1 MALIRCRNCGH
12 EISDTTK
19 KCIHCG
25 TKIKTAVSEKK
36 EKKQFDSSVKTKEI
50 VKHENTQKHNKKKT
64 FNKIILIIMFILLCV
79 IALLFISLKLYNDKF
94 VSIEFK
100 DGNFS
105 RVIKI
110 EKGDTIQEIKISNRK
125 GYKFNGWYLGNKKYN
140 FNKKVTSNITLVG
153 KWLKIYS
160 VEFDSNGGSSINI
173 QKVTKGE
180 KVTKPENPIRDGY
193 DFVNWYL
200 NDKEYNFDD
209 KVTSNI
215 KLVAKWNEKQ
225 KIENNTE
232 NNIDNNSNQT
242 YKGNVKNDNN
252 SNVFKNSNQCTLS
265 VMIHN
270 GNSVLAPVDGYYH
283 VNTGSHIAISWNI
296 NAEVGSLT
304 NISVS
309 FSSNLSDVLEQSF
322 ENSFYAKSSGIAT
335 ITMNYSGCDNG
346 SKQFMFVVS

>member
-100 DGNFS
+100 NGNFS
-105 RVIKI
+105 KVIKI
-110 EKGDTIQEIKISNRK
+110 EKGDTIQELKISTRK

-180 KVTKPENPIRDGY
+180 KVTKPENPISDGY

-225 KIENNTE
+225 KIESSANSNEVNNNKTTNRSNQNNNSSGVINNNYSTE
-232 NNIDNNSNQT
+232 INKTHCYHMMYFTKNDLERIDN
-242 YKGNVKNDNN
+242 GNV
-252 SNVFKNSNQCTLS
+252 NVGDYIILKGEFSQD
-265 VMIHN
+265 V
-270 GNSVLAPVDGYYH
+270 
-283 VNTGSHIAISWNI
+283 
-296 NAEVGSLT
+296 
-304 NISVS
+304 NISITA
-309 FSSNLSDVLEQSF
+309 SDPSMVEI
-322 ENSFYAKSSGIAT
+322 SGNFVGFQKTGNVI
-335 ITMNYSGCDNG
+335 IYVKYSGCEDTIVQY
-346 SKQFMFVVS
+346 SFEVK

>member
-1 MALIRCRNCGH
+1 MALIKCRNCGH

-25 TKIKTAVSEKK
+25 TKIKKPVSKKK
-36 EKKQFDSSVKTKEI
+36 EKINFDNSFKTKKI
-50 VKHENTQKHNKKKT
+50 VKHEGIQKHNKKKM

-79 IALLFISLKLYNDKF
+79 IILLFILSKIYNDKF
-94 VSIEFK
+94 VSIKFK

-105 RVIKI
+105 KVIKI

-140 FNKKVTSNITLVG
+140 FNKKVTSDIILIG

-160 VEFDSNGGSSINI
+160 VEFDSNGGSSIDI

-180 KVTKPENPIRDGY
+180 KVTKPEDPTRDGY

-209 KVTSNI
+209 KITSNT
-215 KLVAKWNEKQ
+215 KLVAKWNEKP
-225 KIENNTE
+225 KIESNTE
-232 NNIDNNSNQT
+232 NNIANNSNQT
-242 YKGNVKNDNN
+242 FKNNDNN
-252 SNVFKNSNQCTLS
+252 SNVFKKSNQCTLS
-265 VMIHN
+265 VTIQD
-270 GNSVLAPVDGYYH
+270 GNSVLVPVDGYYH
-283 VNTGSHIAISWNI
+283 VNTGSHIAISWNV

-309 FSSNLSDVLEQSF
+309 FSSNSSDILEQSF
-322 ENSFYAKSSGIAT
+322 ESSFYAKSSGIAT

-346 SKQFMFVVS
+346 SRQFTFVVS